1 MLYSIIDTIVDNYFI
16 VLENIE
22 DDIEDLQ
29 DELIKSPTKETL
41 PKIQLLK
48 QNLITLRKS
57 IWPVREMIA
66 GLQRYESEFI
76 HEELTTYFRD
86 LYDHTVQIV
95 DSIETFRDIIS
106 GSLDIYLSSLSNK
119 MNEVMKVLTII
130 GTIFIPLTFI
140 V

>member
-1 MLYSIIDTIVDNYFI
+1 MLYSLIDAIVDNYFI

-29 DELIKSPTKETL
+29 DELIKNPTKETL

-66 GLQRYESEFI
+66 GLQRYESGFI
-76 HEELTTYFRD
+76 HEELNTYFRD